1 MQEEVG
7 REWEVGGGGGR
18 GGRAINTVRI
28 SATAAWYHHYTCW
41 HCCDRHRRQ
50 SGDHELQAFSCTT
63 LKYTEQYRNS
73 LFIRTSISLNY
84 LGENQVKALTPV
96 IFRRQIT
103 APKFAPTTCRIKI
116 KNLGTTVF
124 FQIFFYGIGFQYGC
138 SIPVHSLISVSSGG
152 KCQKQSLE
160 STLCVKWSHRNV
172 ESRKGDSDL
181 WWYFNLE
188 TLTFDG
194 ILT

>member
-1 MQEEVG
+1 MILLIKYPSIPLIRQEEVG
-7 REWEVGGGGGR
+7 REWGVGGGGGR

-124 FQIFFYGIGFQYGC
+124 FQIFFM
-138 SIPVHSLISVSSGG
+138 VLDSSTDVAYR
-152 KCQKQSLE
+152 CTRLF
-160 STLCVKWSHRNV
+160 L
-172 ESRKGDSDL
+172 
-181 WWYFNLE
+181 
-188 TLTFDG
+188 
-194 ILT
+194 